1 MDTAG
6 TSGVFARRYDELG
19 RAVEMGF
26 AGGRVIAVSF
36 PAEPPADADGDHEL
50 LDRVGDYLRG
60 GRDEFTEFTV
70 GLTVP
75 TAQRDVLEALRTVPY
90 AESVSV
96 SRLTR
101 LAGFDSN
108 DPDDLDAVTEALA
121 ANPVPVL
128 VPDHRVDGGPH
139 ATPSDV
145 RTALRRAEGL

>member
-19 RAVEMGF
+19 RTVEVGF

-36 PAEPPADADGDHEL
+36 PAERPADADGDHEL
-50 LDRVGDYLRG
+50 LDRIGGYLRG
-60 GRDEFTEFTV
+60 ERDEFAEVAV

-96 SRLTR
+96 SRLAR

-108 DPDDLDAVTEALA
+108 DPDDLDAVTGALA

-128 VPDHRVDGGPH
+128 VPDHRVDGGPY
-139 ATPSDV
+139 ATPGDV
-145 RTALRRAEGL
+145 RSALRRAEGL

>member
-60 GRDEFTEFTV
+60 ERDEFTEVTV

-75 TAQRDVLEALRTVPY
+75 TAQRDALEALRTVPY

-128 VPDHRVDGGPH
+128 VPDHRVDGGPY

>member
-50 LDRVGDYLRG
+50 LDRVGGYLRG
-60 GRDEFTEFTV
+60 ERDEFTEVTV

-75 TAQRDVLEALRTVPY
+75 TAQRDALEALRTVPY

-128 VPDHRVDGGPH
+128 VPDHRGDGVPY

-145 RTALRRAEGL
+145 RAALRRARGP